1 MQRIVVIGTS
11 GSGKSTLAEQAAA
24 RLKAP
29 FVELDGL
36 HFLPEWGEVSVE
48 EFRQRV
54 SEATSGERWAVA
66 GNYDDVRDLIWQR
79 ADTLVWLDYPLPLV
93 FWRLF
98 RRTIKRVVRQ
108 EDLGG
113 TGNRDT
119 WRMGFGTRQSVLYWL
134 LKTYPGFTA
143 KTDELLQAPEH
154 AHLHVLRFKAPGE
167 AEAWVKTVGER
178 G

>member
-24 RLKAP
+24 RLNAP

-36 HFLPEWGEVSVE
+36 HFPPEWGEVSVE
-48 EFRQRV
+48 EFRRRV
-54 SEATSGERWAVA
+54 NEAISGERWAVA
-66 GNYDDVRDLIWQR
+66 GNYADVRDLIWQR

-108 EDLGG
+108 EDLWD
-113 TGNRDT
+113 TGNRET
-119 WRMGFGTRQSVLYWL
+119 WQIAFLSRHSVLYWL
-134 LKTYPGFTA
+134 LKTYPGFAA
-143 KTDELLQAPEH
+143 KTVRLLQAPEH
-154 AHLHVLRFKAPGE
+154 AHLRVLRFKAPGE